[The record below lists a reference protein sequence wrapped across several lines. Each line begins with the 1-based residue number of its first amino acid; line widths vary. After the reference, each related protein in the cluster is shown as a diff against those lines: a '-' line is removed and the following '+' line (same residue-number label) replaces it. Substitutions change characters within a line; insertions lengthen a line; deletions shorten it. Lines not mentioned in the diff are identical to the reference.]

1 LAYNDARD
9 ALASARMP
17 AELAR
22 LFWAIPTAAVREQA
36 RVRNIAELLWELKG
50 KPQGS
55 ADDDWYRAERVA
67 RHASADLLCV
77 R

>member
-1 LAYNDARD
+1 
-9 ALASARMP
+9 MP
-17 AELAR
+17 AKLAR
-22 LFWAIPTAAVREQA
+22 LFWSIPPAAGRDEA
-36 RVRNIAELLWELKG
+36 RVKSIAELLWELKG

-67 RHASADLLCV
+67 RHTGAELVGA